1 MTKSWADQHT
11 TYTEAIRIVRSLIKS
26 RAGKKSGFLFSPTM
40 KNIIDGGEN

>member
-40 KNIIDGGEN
+40 NIIDGGEN